1 MQVVVLAAGM
11 GSRFGGL
18 KQMEKIDEWG
28 NFIIDYSVFDAIR
41 AGFDEVI
48 FVIKKEH
55 LEAFEETI
63 GNRLKNHATVK
74 YAFQDI
80 NDLPEGFSVPVG
92 RIKPWGTGQA
102 LLAAKDLINGP
113 FIIING
119 DDFYGKETYEK
130 AAGFI
135 KTLDKKSTGK
145 YANIAFEV
153 QNTLAENGAVKRGVC
168 FMDENKNLTRMIESQ
183 VELNG
188 DLIDVVPLDSKIAPF
203 KTEKGTLVSMNLF
216 CFTKDFISHLENG
229 WIDFLKAH
237 GNDLKSEYL
246 IPDFASKLVE
256 EKVATIKIE
265 TSPAV
270 WYGITYREDTPKVVN
285 AIKEMKKQ
293 GIYSEK
299 LYK

>member
-41 AGFDEVI
+41 AGFDEII

-63 GNRLKNHATVK
+63 GLRLKNFAKVK
-74 YAFQDI
+74 YAFQDL
-80 NDLPEGFSVPVG
+80 NDLPEGFKVPEG
-92 RIKPWGTGQA
+92 RSKPWGTGQA
-102 LLAAKDLINGP
+102 LLAAKDLITGP
-113 FIIING
+113 FIMING

-130 AAGFI
+130 AAEFI
-135 KTLDKKSTGK
+135 KSLDKDSTK
-145 YANIAFEV
+145 HYANIAFEA
-153 QNTLAENGAVKRGVC
+153 QNTLAENGAVKRGVLY
-168 FMDENKNLTRMIESQ
+168 MDDNKDLTKLIESQ

-188 DLIDVVPLDSKIAPF
+188 DLIDAVPLDSGIAPF
-203 KTEKGTLVSMNLF
+203 KTAKDTLVSMNLF
-216 CFTKDFISHLENG
+216 CFTKDFMALLESGWVEFLESHGQE
-229 WIDFLKAH
+229 
-237 GNDLKSEYL
+237 LKSEYL
-246 IPDFASKLVE
+246 VPDFANKLVE
-256 EKVATIKIE
+256 NKEVKIQVVN
-265 TSPAV
+265 SPAV

-293 GIYSEK
+293 GIYKEK
-299 LYK
+299 LYE